1 MRDSDFRIDLLAKQY
16 DDLENEF
23 RMALQI
29 EASRFR
35 EVKEQ
40 VSYKSMLQYVLQK
53 WQHSRKDPI
62 VFVQEKN
69 GRKKIPKILLPS
81 VRGPGAE
88 FEH

>member
-40 VSYKSMLQYVLQK
+40 VSCKSMLQHVLQK
-53 WQHSRKDPI
+53 WQHSRKDSI

-69 GRKKIPKILLPS
+69 GRNKFPKILLSS